1 MRGALRV
8 QKKPQIFEVYTMK
21 LTARGRYAVTAT
33 AALAARGEGVCA
45 SLRELS
51 EETGISLSFLE
62 QLFGQLRRAGV
73 VESLRGKSGG
83 YRLSQSPRDVSI
95 ESVIAAVDESVRAQG
110 CTPEMKSSCTGVG
123 VKCLTHDL
131 WNALEGHIRDFL
143 RGVTLDD
150 VVKGRVGEMA

>member
-1 MRGALRV
+1 
-8 QKKPQIFEVYTMK
+8 MK

-33 AALAARGEGVCA
+33 AALAARGEDACA

-51 EETGISLSFLE
+51 AETGISLSFLE
-62 QLFGQLRRAGV
+62 QLFGQLRREGI
-73 VESLRGKSGG
+73 VESVRGKSGG
-83 YRLSQSPRDVSI
+83 YRLSAPARDVSV
-95 ESVIAAVDESVRAQG
+95 EAVISAVDETVRAQG

-131 WNALEGHIRDFL
+131 WNALEGHIGDFL

-150 VVKGRVGEMA
+150 VVSGRVGVPA